1 LIRTNLDQ
9 SPLYQGDI
17 KGTGPRYC
25 PSIEDKVVKF
35 ENKDSHK
42 LHLEPEGLDT
52 DEWYINGLSTSLPFK
67 IQCKILKEI
76 PGLENA
82 KIIRPAYAVEY
93 DYAQATQLQNSLES
107 NKVENLFFA
116 GQINGTSGYEE
127 AAAQGLVA
135 GINASNK
142 SNGASPITFG
152 REEGYIGVLI
162 DDLITKGTTEPY
174 RMFTSR
180 AEYRLL
186 FNHASSELRY
196 LDTLRKTPL
205 VSAKRLSKIE
215 EKNAEIDKWIKKAK
229 GEKVENNDTFAD
241 LIRKGRGVEQYFP
254 EFNCLKASV
263 KEEILYRIKY
273 EGYLLREL
281 RNIEKMK
288 DSEKILI
295 PDNFDFLAVKG
306 LRKESSEKLDY
317 IKPQTVAQASRV
329 SGVNP
334 ADISV
339 LMVLLGRK

>member
-1 LIRTNLDQ
+1 
-9 SPLYQGDI
+9 
-17 KGTGPRYC
+17 
-25 PSIEDKVVKF
+25 
-35 ENKDSHK
+35 
-42 LHLEPEGLDT
+42 
-52 DEWYINGLSTSLPFK
+52 
-67 IQCKILKEI
+67 
-76 PGLENA
+76 
-82 KIIRPAYAVEY
+82 
-93 DYAQATQLQNSLES
+93 
-107 NKVENLFFA
+107 
-116 GQINGTSGYEE
+116 
-127 AAAQGLVA
+127 
-135 GINASNK
+135 
-142 SNGASPITFG
+142 
-152 REEGYIGVLI
+152 
-162 DDLITKGTTEPY
+162 
-174 RMFTSR
+174 MFTSR

-186 FNHASSELRY
+186 FNHGSSELRY